1 MSSLLL
7 YVCADADQYVG
18 IQKAVAVVCAAQ
30 PRQQQQQQQGGGSG
44 SGSSKPRV
52 LPEQVVRIA
61 YPLPQH
67 LQAASGDAGRTLLLS
82 EEQVVACVQ
91 RAAAAA
97 AAARTAAAVAAAVP
111 GAKGVGGGKE
121 AAAAAAAAGED
132 AKAITAEQLMYG
144 EACERVVSLLMGRYQ
159 LRDVYTA
166 ARL

>member
-18 IQKAVAVVCAAQ
+18 IQKAVAVVCAQQ
-30 PRQQQQQQQGGGSG
+30 PRQQQQQG
-44 SGSSKPRV
+44 SKPRV

-97 AAARTAAAVAAAVP
+97 AAARTAAAVAASVP